1 MSSTNNSPLKSILIG
16 LLIVV
21 AVGLIVFNLF
31 SGNGRPLFV
40 VNHTPQT
47 MTVKLAN
54 GSNHDLEP
62 NTWVEAEIS
71 QEPQSLSL
79 FQAGDSIK
87 SIELNPQDFSKGNGG
102 VLIYNIEAA
111 GVFVWEEIVYSDDLD
126 IRETFEGE
134 WIISTGEDIIYFESA
149 DYVFEKSPEEI
160 YSNSFGDY
168 EVKKELSFLD
178 WEPMEV
184 SDWIAVAVEDSTVD
198 LTLRYMEKQ
207 IALGHD
213 DPFFVEDYCDYAES
227 NGEHNRASDA
237 LIELGWRQLPWIYI
251 SHSDDDEKWGVPF
264 KNLEE
269 NLTTVI
275 SPDSVVVYE
284 RNVKLVINFPLDT
297 TYYFDIQA
305 RDGQFTR
312 ANLIQE
318 IGDVY
323 TRIYDQEGETST
335 IEETRGFD
343 EETGYRRNET
353 NGKYGIYGFHLEDL
367 TVSGFSQLKH
377 GETLYVIPWIYED
390 Y

>member
-1 MSSTNNSPLKSILIG
+1 MSTSEKSSSKAIITGLVFIG
-16 LLIVV
+16 IIALVLL
-21 AVGLIVFNLF
+21 FLF
-31 SGNGRPLFV
+31 SSKSRSLYV
-40 VNHTPQT
+40 VNHTPT
-47 MTVKLAN
+47 AMTVKLSTN
-54 GSNHDLEP
+54 ESIDLEP
-62 NTWVEAEIS
+62 NEWVEADID

-87 SIELNPQDFSKGNGG
+87 SIELNPQDFSKDDSG

-111 GVFVWEEIVYSDDLD
+111 GVFVWEEIVYSEDPD
-126 IRETFEGE
+126 IRDTFEGE
-134 WIISTGEDIIYFESA
+134 WRISTDEEIIYFESA
-149 DYVFEKSPEEI
+149 DYIFEESPEEI

-178 WEPMEV
+178 WAPMEV
-184 SDWIAVAVEDSTVD
+184 SDWIAVAVDDSTVD
-198 LTLRYMEKQ
+198 ATLKYMEKQ

-213 DPFFVEDYCDYAES
+213 DPLFVEDYCDYAES
-227 NGEHNRASDA
+227 NDEQDRVSDILGEF
-237 LIELGWRQLPWIYI
+237 GWSQLPWIYI

-269 NLTTVI
+269 NLATVV
-275 SPDSVVVYE
+275 SPDEIVVEE
-284 RNVKLVINFPLDT
+284 RDARFVINFPLDT
-297 TYYFDIQA
+297 TYFFDVQS

-312 ANLIQE
+312 ADLIQE
-318 IGDVY
+318 IGAVY
-323 TRIYDQEGETST
+323 SRIYDQEAETST

-367 TVSGFSQLKH
+367 LVSGFSQLKH
-377 GETLYVIPWIYED
+377 GETLYVIPWVYED